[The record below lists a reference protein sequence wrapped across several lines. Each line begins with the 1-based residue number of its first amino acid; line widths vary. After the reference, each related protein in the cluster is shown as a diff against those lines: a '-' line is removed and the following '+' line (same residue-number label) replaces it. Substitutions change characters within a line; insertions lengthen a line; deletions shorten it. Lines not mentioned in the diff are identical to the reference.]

1 LAIPDSNTADPTDKA
16 DSTSEGKAAP
26 ETGRPVRTS
35 VFSAL
40 AAPQYRRFWFGSLAS
55 VGATQLLIIG
65 QGVLVFDLSG
75 SEFLL
80 GLAGAVTG
88 IATIIVTLFGGVVA
102 DRVNK
107 RMLLAATSLL
117 VAGLLFLLA
126 TLDVMEVVR
135 VWHVIAIASAIGI
148 VVGFDSPARQSIFPL
163 LIDGR
168 DQMMSAV
175 ALNSVVWQG
184 TRIIVPAIGGFALA
198 YFGTHSVFFAGAVG
212 FTMMFFVMLTIR
224 LDQDQRAPGRNVLS
238 ELWDGVRYVTSNK
251 LFAVLIP
258 VTYANM
264 FFGVSYMQLIPV
276 FADAYESQSDQA
288 LGFLFMLA
296 GVGSLTGTFAIRRVR
311 AYLPVGWLMILGST
325 LGSASIVALGVWTH
339 FGPDPSGYANPIL
352 SPMFFVST
360 ALMFFA
366 GTFNSMFLISSMT
379 VLQLRVPV
387 ELRGRV
393 MGIYGMTFSLIPV
406 GGLLSG
412 SVAQLVNASFAV
424 ALSAAVM
431 LGIMVIVTTIQ
442 PVLRQLRAE

>member
-1 LAIPDSNTADPTDKA
+1 LTVRDSNAADPSDKA
-16 DSTSEGKAAP
+16 ATTREDTVAP
-26 ETGRPVRTS
+26 ATDHPVRTS

-40 AAPQYRRFWFGSLAS
+40 AAPQYS

-88 IATIIVTLFGGVVA
+88 FATIIVTLFGGVVA
-102 DRVNK
+102 DRINK
-107 RMLLAATSLL
+107 RLLLAATSLL

-126 TLDVMEVVR
+126 ALDVTEVVR

-148 VVGFDSPARQSIFPL
+148 VIGFDSPARQSIFPL

-175 ALNSVVWQG
+175 ALNSIVWQG

-224 LDQDQRAPGRNVLS
+224 FDEGQRAPGRNVLA
-238 ELWDGVRYVTSNK
+238 ELWDGVRYVTSNR
-251 LFAVLIP
+251 LFAV
-258 VTYANM
+258 
-264 FFGVSYMQLIPV
+264 LIPV
-276 FADAYESQSDQA
+276 FADAYAGQSDQA
-288 LGFLFMLA
+288 LGFLFMS
-296 GVGSLTGTFAIRRVR
+296 GGIGSLGGTLAMGRVR
-311 AYLPVGWLMILGST
+311 SFLPVGWLMILGSS
-325 LGSASIVALGVWTH
+325 LSAASIVSFGIWTY
-339 FGPDPSGYANPIL
+339 FGPDPAGYPNPII

-360 ALMFFA
+360 VLMFFA

-393 MGIYGMTFSLIPV
+393 MGIYGMTFSLIPI

-412 SVAQLVNASFAV
+412 GIAQLVNASFAV
-424 ALSAAVM
+424 AVSAGVM
-431 LGIMVIVTTIQ
+431 LVIVVLVTTTQ

>member
-1 LAIPDSNTADPTDKA
+1 LTVRDSNAADPSDKA
-16 DSTSEGKAAP
+16 ATTREDTVAP
-26 ETGRPVRTS
+26 ATDHPVRTS

-40 AAPQYRRFWFGSLAS
+40 AAPEYRRFWFGSLAS

-88 IATIIVTLFGGVVA
+88 FATIIVTLFGGVVA
-102 DRVNK
+102 DRINK
-107 RMLLAATSLL
+107 RLLLAATSLL

-126 TLDVMEVVR
+126 ALDVTEVVR

-148 VVGFDSPARQSIFPL
+148 VIGFDSPARQSIFPL

-175 ALNSVVWQG
+175 ALNSIVWQG

-224 LDQDQRAPGRNVLS
+224 FDEGQRAPGRNVLA
-238 ELWDGVRYVTSNK
+238 ELWDGVRYVTSNR

-276 FADAYESQSDQA
+276 FADAYAGQSDQA
-288 LGFLFMLA
+288 LGFLFMS
-296 GVGSLTGTFAIRRVR
+296 GGIGSLGGTLAMGRVR
-311 AYLPVGWLMILGST
+311 SFLPVGWLMILGSS
-325 LGSASIVALGVWTH
+325 LSAASIVSFGIWTY
-339 FGPDPSGYANPIL
+339 FGPDPAGYPNPII

-360 ALMFFA
+360 VLMFFA

-393 MGIYGMTFSLIPV
+393 MGIYGMTFSLIPI

-412 SVAQLVNASFAV
+412 GIAQLVNASFAV
-424 ALSAAVM
+424 AVSAGVM
-431 LGIMVIVTTIQ
+431 LVIVVLVTTTQ